1 MNTSGVLNTD
11 SSGSSTLFTKLTTAE
26 LLQLSNLAAMQKNL
40 VIIQTYLE
48 TQREEILLHA
58 GTRVDIRG

>member
-26 LLQLSNLAAMQKNL
+26 LLQLSNLAAMQKDL

>member
-48 TQREEILLHA
+48 TQREEILLRA

>member
-26 LLQLSNLAAMQKNL
+26 LLQLSNLAAMQKDL

-48 TQREEILLHA
+48 TQREEILLRA

>member
-11 SSGSSTLFTKLTTAE
+11 SSGSSTLSTKLTTAE
-26 LLQLSNLAAMQKNL
+26 LLQLSNLAAMQKDL